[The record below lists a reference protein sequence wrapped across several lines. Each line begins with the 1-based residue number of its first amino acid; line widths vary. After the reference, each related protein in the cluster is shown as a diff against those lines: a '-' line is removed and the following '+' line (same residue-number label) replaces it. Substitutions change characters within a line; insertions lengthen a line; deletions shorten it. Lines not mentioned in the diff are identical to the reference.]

1 MWNDIV
7 NFVTDGLESLLL
19 MLVDFVCM
27 IFESLLDLVK
37 SATDGIFNSIDT
49 SMLTNAMGNVPA
61 QILNVAYMVGVG
73 EAVSIIIAA
82 LIIRFILQLI
92 PFIRLGS

>member
-1 MWNDIV
+1 MWNNIIT
-7 NFVTDGLESLLL
+7 FVKDLLESLLL
-19 MLVDFVCM
+19 MLVDFFSM

-37 SATDGIFNSIDT
+37 TATDGIFDRIDT

-61 QILNVAYMVGVG
+61 QIIHVATMVGVG
-73 EAVSIIIAA
+73 ECIGIITAA
-82 LIIRFILQLI
+82 LIIRFIIQLI